1 MSKKSG
7 NSGGGI
13 SLNKFSFWLIV
24 VVAVLYLVS
33 TILSACG
40 VASSIISWIQNV
52 ASAITLCIVAI
63 LAWRYV
69 RNKQTVWKVLYFI
82 VLLVA
87 IVGLILPAILL

>member
-7 NSGGGI
+7 GSTW

-40 VASSIISWIQNV
+40 VASSIIGWIQNV
-52 ASAITLCIVAI
+52 AGAITLCVVAI

-69 RNKQTVWKVLYFI
+69 RNKEMVWKVLYFI
-82 VLLVA
+82 VLLIA
-87 IVGLILPAILL
+87 IVGLILPAVL